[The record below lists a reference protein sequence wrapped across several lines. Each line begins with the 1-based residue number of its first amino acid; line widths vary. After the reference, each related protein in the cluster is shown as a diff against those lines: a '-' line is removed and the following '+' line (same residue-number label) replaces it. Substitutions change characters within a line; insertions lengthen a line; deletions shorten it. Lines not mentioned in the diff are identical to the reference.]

1 MILAG
6 FVDQNE
12 GEFKLVGEPFTEEP
26 YGIGLK
32 KGDTAFRTFINDVL
46 EESYEDGSWAEG
58 LGGHRRRGAGHAGA
72 ARGRPLLTHAT
83 GDGWAADAAA
93 HPRVDHDEG
102 AGGDPVDALLDNLPL
117 IRDGFLT
124 TLRLTLISAAFA
136 LVLGTV
142 LGACRVSP
150 VPTLRWFGTV
160 YVELLRNTPL
170 TLVFFFFVFVAPQ
183 VDIKLPFDM
192 SALWRSPSTRRRSS
206 ARRCG
211 PASTASG
218 SGRPRPP
225 EPIGLTFTQTMRQ
238 VVLPQALR
246 TVVPPLIN
254 IFIALTKNTSIA
266 VGFFVTELMA
276 VGIRLASRN
285 AADVVIILMGIAVC
299 YLIIT
304 IPAGI
309 LAGRLERRVAFAR

>member
-1 MILAG
+1 M
-6 FVDQNE
+6 
-12 GEFKLVGEPFTEEP
+12 
-26 YGIGLK
+26 
-32 KGDTAFRTFINDVL
+32 
-46 EESYEDGSWAEG
+46 
-58 LGGHRRRGAGHAGA
+58 
-72 ARGRPLLTHAT
+72 
-83 GDGWAADAAA
+83 
-93 HPRVDHDEG
+93 
-102 AGGDPVDALLDNLPL
+102 DALLDNLPL

-124 TLRLTLISAAFA
+124 TLRLTLVSAAIA

-142 LGACRVSP
+142 LGACRVAP

-183 VDIKLPFDM
+183 VDIKLPFDV
-192 SALWRSPSTRRRSS
+192 SAVVALSLYTAAFVCEAVRSGVNSVGVGQ
-206 ARRCG
+206 AE
-211 PASTASG
+211 ASRAV
-218 SGRPRPP
+218 
-225 EPIGLTFTQTMRQ
+225 GLTFTQSMRH

-254 IFIALTKNTSIA
+254 IFIALTKNTSVA

-285 AADVVIILMGIAVC
+285 AADVVVILLGIAVC